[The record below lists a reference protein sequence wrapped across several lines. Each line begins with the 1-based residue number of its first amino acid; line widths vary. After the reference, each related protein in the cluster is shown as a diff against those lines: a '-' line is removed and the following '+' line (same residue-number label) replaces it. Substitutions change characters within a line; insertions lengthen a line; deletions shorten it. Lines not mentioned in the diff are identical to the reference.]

1 MADRDTLGEED
12 RALAA
17 EYALSLLSQDEAESA
32 ARRMRT
38 DADFAA
44 EVVAW
49 QRDLSALTDDL
60 APVQPSAAARR
71 ALMDRVFGAEQRA
84 GARRWWRPLWIGL
97 GAATVAVIALIVVV
111 PDRLQPPG
119 PVYTAQLTP
128 EQRSFVLTATLAP
141 DTGLLNLVR
150 SSTAAPP
157 AGRVTE
163 LWAIAPDAAPVSL
176 GVLPLDGEWQLT
188 LPEELRAIA
197 GSLTLAL
204 SDEPVGGSPTGA
216 PTGAVLA
223 AAAVEQA
230 L

>member
-1 MADRDTLGEED
+1 MADRALTEDD

-17 EYALSLLSQDEAESA
+17 EYALSLLEDQEAEDAA
-32 ARRMRT
+32 ARVRDDT
-38 DADFAA
+38 GFAA

-49 QRDLSALTDDL
+49 QRNLSALTDALD
-60 APVQPSAAARR
+60 PVQPSAAARR
-71 ALMDRVFGAEQRA
+71 ALMARVFGRKPASA
-84 GARRWWRPLWIGL
+84 LRWLRPPMWIGL
-97 GAATVAVIALIVVV
+97 GVAALVAVALFVYT
-111 PDRLQPPG
+111 PGPLQPTG

-128 EQRSFVLTATLAP
+128 EQRSFVLTATLQP
-141 DTGLLNLVR
+141 DSGLLNLVR
-150 SSTAAPP
+150 SSTSAPP

-176 GVLPLDGEWQLT
+176 GVVPLEGEWQVT
-188 LPEELRAIA
+188 LPENLRAVA
-197 GSLTLAL
+197 ASLTLAL
-204 SDEPVGGSPTGA
+204 SDEPTGGSPTGA

>member
-1 MADRDTLGEED
+1 MADTTLTEDD

-17 EYALSLLSQDEAESA
+17 EYALSLLEDQEAEDA
-32 ARRMRT
+32 ATRVRD
-38 DADFAA
+38 DAGFAA

-49 QRDLSALTDDL
+49 QRNLSALTDALD
-60 APVQPSAAARR
+60 PVQPSAAARR
-71 ALMDRVFGAEQRA
+71 ALMARVFGRKPASA
-84 GARRWWRPLWIGL
+84 LRWLRPPMWIGL
-97 GAATVAVIALIVVV
+97 GVAALVAVALFVYT
-111 PDRLQPPG
+111 PGPLQPTG

-128 EQRSFVLTATLAP
+128 EQRSFVLTATLQP
-141 DTGLLNLVR
+141 DSGLLNLVR
-150 SSTAAPP
+150 SSTSAPP

-176 GVLPLDGEWQLT
+176 GVVPLEGEWQIT
-188 LPEELRAIA
+188 LPENLRAVA
-197 GSLTLAL
+197 VSLTLAL
-204 SDEPVGGSPTGA
+204 SDEPTGGSPTGA